1 MNIKFRRL
9 RSRLIVYILVPSIVI
24 YITALGIISERT
36 RTKNY
41 MDATRLSDSYAAQF
55 ANQAKVSLESY
66 LTSTNTIS
74 TIFENSQN
82 LPVNFRR
89 EILANILRTN
99 LENTSEFLSVW
110 SICETNSIDSLDYL
124 YKNKIGSTILGNFR
138 YIYYK
143 ENGQIKLSEYIEQ
156 DSAEVLSGKLYSTV
170 KEGRNEII
178 VNPYYYS
185 YTGSDNDKVLETN
198 IVTPIIIDGKFQ
210 GVVGIDFPLESFVAI
225 IKDVK
230 PFENSYAMLIANDG
244 SIIAHPN
251 GKFIGKNLNELNLTP
266 TQETNYLDK
275 IKKGEKFSFM
285 ANDAENQ
292 EIYCSFS
299 PIKVGSAPD
308 SWTLAII
315 VPENII
321 MQSAKQNFIMS
332 IIIGLIGMFVLIG
345 IIYLVAKNISSPIEK
360 SVAFAKEIS
369 LGKLNAGIEL
379 SDRDDELGELVFV
392 LRKMLENLREIIE
405 NIITASANTSA
416 ASRQFSSTSQ
426 QLAEGANEQASSV
439 EEVSAS
445 VEEITANIIESTNQT
460 KAASEKA
467 KNSLKSIVSVSQ
479 ISARARHASQTISEK
494 IKIIDEIAFQTN
506 LLALNAA
513 VEAARAGIQGKGFS
527 VVAAEVR
534 KLAERSKVAAAD
546 IVSLAQQSLSLSE
559 KAENDLM
566 ALIPELELTTKLVVD
581 VKEAGQ
587 QQQIG
592 INEINNAVQQMNRI
606 SQQNAAASE
615 EIASSSEELS
625 SQAETLSSLSGYF
638 KV

>member
-156 DSAEVLSGKLYSTV
+156 DSSEVLSGKLYSTV

-369 LGKLNAGIEL
+369 LGKLNTGIEL
-379 SDRDDELGELVFV
+379 SDRDDELGELVFAM
-392 LRKMLENLREIIE
+392 RKMLENLREIIE

-426 QLAEGANEQASSV
+426 QLAQGANKQASSV

-534 KLAERSKVAAAD
+534 KLAERSKVAASD

-566 ALIPELELTTKLVVD
+566 ALIPELELTTKLVID

>member
-124 YKNKIGSTILGNFR
+124 YINKIGSTILGNFR

-345 IIYLVAKNISSPIEK
+345 IIYLIAKNISIPIEK

-369 LGKLNAGIEL
+369 LGKLNTGIEL
-379 SDRDDELGELVFV
+379 SDRDDELGELVFAM
-392 LRKMLENLREIIE
+392 RKMLENLREIIE

-426 QLAEGANEQASSV
+426 QLAQGANEQASSV

-534 KLAERSKVAAAD
+534 KLAERSKVAASD

-566 ALIPELELTTKLVVD
+566 ALIPELELTTKLVID

>member
-1 MNIKFRRL
+1 MYIKFRRL
-9 RSRLIVYILVPSIVI
+9 RSRLIVYILVPSIII

-41 MDATRLSDSYAAQF
+41 RDATRLSDSYASQF
-55 ANQAKVSLESY
+55 ANKAEVALESY
-66 LTSTNTIS
+66 LTSTKTIS

-82 LPVNFRR
+82 LPLSYRR

-99 LENTSEFLSVW
+99 LENTPEFLSVW

-124 YKNKIGSTILGNFR
+124 YRNKIGSTVLGNFR

-143 ENGQIKLSEYIEQ
+143 ENGQIKLSQYIEK
-156 DSAEVLSGKLYSTV
+156 DSAEVLSGKLYSAV
-170 KEGRNEII
+170 KESHNEII

-198 IVTPIIIDGKFQ
+198 IVTPILSKGKFQ
-210 GVVGIDFPLESFVAI
+210 GVIGIDFPLESFVTV
-225 IKDVK
+225 IKNVK

-244 SIIAHPN
+244 TMIAHPN
-251 GKFIGKNLNELNLTP
+251 GNFIGKNLNELNLNP
-266 TQETNYLDK
+266 TQQTDYLAQ

-285 ANDAENQ
+285 ANDAENKAV
-292 EIYCSFS
+292 YCSFS
-299 PIKVGSAPD
+299 PIKVGNAPD

-315 VPENII
+315 VPEDII
-321 MQSAKQNFIMS
+321 MKDARQNFIVS
-332 IIIGLIGMFVLIG
+332 IIVGMVGMFILIG
-345 IIYLVAKNISSPIEK
+345 IIYLIAKNISLPIEK

-369 LGKLNAGIEL
+369 SGKLNTSIEL
-379 SDRDDELGELVFV
+379 KDRDDELGELVFAM
-392 LRKMLENLREIIE
+392 RKMLGNLSEIIE
-405 NIITASANTSA
+405 NIITASANTAS

-426 QLAEGANEQASSV
+426 QLAHGANEQASSV

-460 KAASEKA
+460 VVASEKA

-479 ISARARHASQTISEK
+479 ISAKARHASRTIAEK

-534 KLAERSKVAAAD
+534 KLAERSKSAASD

-559 KAENDLM
+559 QAEKDLM
-566 ALIPELELTTKLVVD
+566 ALIPELELTTKLVID

-592 INEINNAVQQMNRI
+592 INEINDAVQQMSRI

-638 KV
+638 KM